1 MEQKRPHSRWRGR
14 VSKESDMKAEDVIAA
29 KKDFTRDARSEMAVA
44 LIPLLVGFWSFQWAV
59 LLGIFWLTV
68 VVIEFARVL
77 RIQSAHYLAF
87 MDATL
92 DERSPNAKDAR

>member
-1 MEQKRPHSRWRGR
+1 
-14 VSKESDMKAEDVIAA
+14 MKPEDVIAA
-29 KKDFTRDARSEMAVA
+29 KRDYKRDARGEMAIA

-77 RIQSAHYLAF
+77 RLQGVNHLAF

-92 DERSPNAKDAR
+92 DERSPNARDAR